1 MLTIKQTRPVMF
13 SISVFFPC
21 YNEEKNVEKLVRDAQ
36 LFLPSIAA
44 DYEILVI
51 DDGSTDRTAAIAK
64 EHSGEDPHVRLIRHE
79 SNKGYGAALRTG
91 FENSLEDYIFFMDG
105 DNQFDIKELQNLLPY
120 INNFDIVVG
129 YRIKRQDNFIR
140 LVNAWSFKTF
150 VEILFGLKIK
160 DLNCAFK
167 IFKREVIE
175 NVKMES
181 NGAFINAELLIG
193 AMQKGYK
200 MKEVGVSHYPRQ
212 WGSQTG
218 ANPRV
223 IMKAF
228 FELFKLRKRLRE

>member
-1 MLTIKQTRPVMF
+1 MEKISL
-13 SISVFFPC
+13 SVFFPC

-36 LFLPSIAA
+36 RFLSSIVA
-44 DYEILVI
+44 DYEIIVI
-51 DDGSTDRTAAIAK
+51 DDGSTDRTAVIAK
-64 EHSGEDPHVRLIRHE
+64 ELSEEDPHVRLIRHE

-91 FENSLEDYIFFMDG
+91 FESSLKDHVFFMDG
-105 DNQFDIKELQNLLPY
+105 DNQFDINELPNLLAF
-120 INNFDIVVG
+120 IKDFEIVVG
-129 YRIKRQDNFIR
+129 YRIKRQDNFMR
-140 LVNAWSFKTF
+140 LVNAWSFKTLI
-150 VEILFGLKIK
+150 EILFGLKIK

-181 NGAFINAELLIG
+181 TGAFINAELLIG
-193 AMQKGYK
+193 AMKKGYK

-223 IMKAF
+223 IIKAF
-228 FELFKLRKRLRE
+228 SELFKLRKRLR